1 MNLKIQKIASPTPT
15 TPLPLLPTFP
25 STMIIANVTNKDCSV
40 RVDPFY
46 NVVGL
51 AKLMTLNKELNVQA
65 MKLLGKTYR
74 IKVPKYGLR
83 HMGRLLTDRNQ
94 EIAKAHM
101 IPGIKIAEAALRMEC
116 MLCSKN
122 CRGIL
127 EYGFVGH
134 SQCVTKF
141 EKKFTSDSEVE
152 LSDLHH
158 LRKRSS
164 MFVIRKGIPGVFPR
178 SMSLEGYLSST
189 TAYPTEVAR
198 AKENAAIRKEEEA
211 VKLRKKATMKRVNTE
226 KDERQ
231 ASIVKA
237 GIEAITGRSSQAFF
251 QENGYDVEYVAV
263 DSGSPTFGGS
273 GYYLEEFPCVLRF
286 ETGQQCIDALNE
298 LKKHGFDWSERFYIL
313 KSKSGETISYRVVM
327 DRLRERVKRRTTG

>member
-1 MNLKIQKIASPTPT
+1 MILVNVRVNGV
-15 TPLPLLPTFP
+15 LL
-25 STMIIANVTNKDCSV
+25 NKDCSD

-51 AKLMTLNKELNVQA
+51 AKVMTLNKELNAQA
-65 MKLLGKTYR
+65 MKLLGKTYG
-74 IKVPKYGLR
+74 IKVPRNGLR
-83 HMGRLLTDRNQ
+83 HIGRLLTDRNQ

-116 MLCSKN
+116 MLCKKN
-122 CRGIL
+122 CRSIL

-141 EKKFTSDSEVE
+141 EKKFTSDSELE
-152 LSDLHH
+152 LADLHH

-164 MFVIRKGIPGVFPR
+164 MFAIRKGIPGVFPR
-178 SMSLEGYLSST
+178 SMSLEGYLSSA

-198 AKENAAIRKEEEA
+198 AKENAAIRKVEVA
-211 VKLRKKATMKRVNTE
+211 VQMRKEATMQRVNAE

-231 ASIVKA
+231 ARIVKA
-237 GIEAITGRSSQAFF
+237 SIEAITGRSSQAFF

-263 DSGSPTFGGS
+263 DSGFPTFGGS
-273 GYYLEEFPCVLRF
+273 GYYLKEFPCVLRF
-286 ETGQQCIDALNE
+286 ETGQQCIDALND
-298 LKKHGFDWSERFYIL
+298 LKKHGLDRSDRLYIL
-313 KSKSGETISYRVVM
+313 KSKSGETISYGVVM
-327 DRLRERVKRRTTG
+327 DRLRERVKRRKTG